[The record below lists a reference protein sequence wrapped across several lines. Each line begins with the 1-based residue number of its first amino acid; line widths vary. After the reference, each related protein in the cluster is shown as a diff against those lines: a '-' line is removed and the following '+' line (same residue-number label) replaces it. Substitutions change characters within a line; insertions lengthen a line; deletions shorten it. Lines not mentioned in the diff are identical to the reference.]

1 MNNCISCPQMNGQIW
16 NGQIPR
22 NMQPTRRNHEET
34 ENLNR
39 PITYKEIESN
49 IKHLPKKKS
58 VRPGD
63 VTGEH
68 HQTFRKELTSVLLIF
83 FQKTKEGKIPNS
95 FCEASI
101 TMTPKPGKDIIR
113 KKQTNILYEYWG
125 KNPQQNTGKPSPTK
139 H

>member
-1 MNNCISCPQMNGQIW
+1 MNNCISCPQMNGQIWNGQIW

-39 PITYKEIESN
+39 PITYKENESN

-101 TMTPKPGKDIIR
+101 T
-113 KKQTNILYEYWG
+113 
-125 KNPQQNTGKPSPTK
+125 
-139 H
+139 